1 MFDVAK
7 WSIQA
12 CCLPDIIIIIFLS
25 FQKGSLKK
33 SFYGDNDIYGF
44 NGDNVLEHMSE
55 YKA

>member
-1 MFDVAK
+1 MLLNDPFKHVVFR
-7 WSIQA
+7 I
-12 CCLPDIIIIIFLS
+12 LLLLFFLS

-33 SFYGDNDIYGF
+33 GIYGDNDIYGF